1 MTEDQ
6 IVQGCRCGDREA
18 QRALYALTSDRV
30 YRLVLRMTRNEDDA
44 FDLAQDAYLRAFE
57 RIDQFDGSS
66 TIATWIYQIAINEAL
81 QFLRRRRTRERGL
94 RSHERALKSELQ
106 VEEPDTRLDVQE
118 AVACLPDAERAL
130 VVLRYFEGFDY
141 AEMGQILGKPPGTIA
156 SGLNRARES
165 LRRLLRGER
174 SLAEET

>member
-6 IVQGCRCGDREA
+6 VIQGCRRGDREA
-18 QRALYALTSDRV
+18 QRTLYALTSDRV

-57 RIDQFDGSS
+57 RIDQFDGGS
-66 TIATWIYQIAINEAL
+66 TIATWIYQIAMNEAL
-81 QFLRRRRTRERGL
+81 QFLRRRRTHERGL
-94 RSHERALKSELQ
+94 RRHEKALRSELQ
-106 VEEPDTRLDVQE
+106 VEEPDARLDVQE
-118 AVACLPDAERAL
+118 AVARLPDAERAL

-141 AEMGQILGKPPGTIA
+141 AEMGRILGKPPGTIA

-165 LRRLLRGER
+165 LRRMLRGEQ